1 MLWLKE
7 MADPQLPA
15 AMTSH
20 GPNISHSGV
29 NYSEAVLE
37 HKRGMAQR
45 VPRVMNHVLA
55 NKYQKHRIG
64 SRCSAFHTR

>member
-1 MLWLKE
+1 

-20 GPNISHSGV
+20 DHNIIRYSGV

-37 HKRGMAQR
+37 RKRGVAQG

-64 SRCSAFHTR
+64 SRCSALHSR